1 MKTKCHNY
9 SYAVFP
15 YLKTSNAVSI
25 GQLTFRSTCITDKL
39 TAKQVDYVNDIV
51 SMLFLQDN
59 LRIKSASYALIPF
72 IDMNHPEPEIE
83 QLKNIQAVVAYC
95 YASPR
100 HEFGDIFLS
109 SEHASMA
116 VFSPGRVFKSLVY
129 PSFHVEEIQ
138 NPPKL
143 VADNRGEINGYAGLY
158 NFRHHFWVTKG
169 SRLYGPKPR
178 LTLNISQDLSLDIAR
193 AQKSRCDYRLLCE
206 LLRKPAIKTS
216 KRVFTALQWFNTANS
231 EANDSAAA
239 IVDLSIAFEAL
250 MNLPSDQKSDR
261 LTDAISLLLGRI
273 PRLDIWAMQFY
284 NARSQIVHEGGSQRL
299 NFIATDSIKKS
310 KGQQYQ
316 SLLSY
321 GRQIFQLCL
330 GTLLTGVEL
339 AEKSG
344 LEEKFITNEERF
356 QEICKILD
364 NSEIGIHERLESI
377 LPIVTAIDQYRYISE
392 SNLKL
397 ETMIGATRLAAKAL
411 LENNE
416 EISTE
421 LKENL
426 SRLINAKRTSNH
438 FKELDVLRKLEST
451 FKEEILHTE
460 NVCIQS
466 VQKLIETVW
475 DYTSIYYFWTKKY
488 LSDSDQDTSIKDK
501 KDT

>member
-1 MKTKCHNY
+1 MKTKYQNY

-25 GQLTFRSTCITDKL
+25 GQLTFSSTCITNELKH
-39 TAKQVDYVNDIV
+39 TDYVNDIAR
-51 SMLFLQDN
+51 MLFLQDN
-59 LRIKSASYALIPF
+59 LRIKSATYAPIPF

-100 HEFGDIFLS
+100 HEFGDVFLS
-109 SEHASMA
+109 PEHASMA

-129 PSFHVEEIQ
+129 PSLHVEEIQ
-138 NPPKL
+138 NLPKM
-143 VADNRGEINGYAGLY
+143 VADKRGEIDGYAGLY
-158 NFRHHFWVTKG
+158 NFKHHFWVTKG
-169 SRLYGPKPR
+169 SRLYGPKPH

-193 AQKSRCDYRLLCE
+193 AEKSRCDYRLLFE
-206 LLRKPAIKTS
+206 LLRKSATKTS
-216 KRVFTALQWFNTANS
+216 KKVFTALQWFNTANS

-250 MNLPSDQKSDR
+250 MNLPSDQKSER

-273 PRLDIWAMQFY
+273 MRLNIWAMQFY
-284 NARSQIVHEGGSQRL
+284 DARSQIVHEGNSQQL
-299 NFIATDSIKKS
+299 NFIATDSTKNS

-330 GTLLTGVEL
+330 GTLLTGAEL

-356 QEICKILD
+356 QEICRILD
-364 NSEIGIHERLESI
+364 NSGIGICERLESI
-377 LPIVTAIDQYRYISE
+377 FPIVEAINQYRYIPE

-397 ETMIGATRLAAKAL
+397 ETMIGATRLAAKTL
-411 LENNE
+411 LKKNE
-416 EISTE
+416 EISNE
-421 LKENL
+421 LQDHL
-426 SRLINAKRTSNH
+426 SKLINTKRTIDH
-438 FKELDVLRKLEST
+438 FKELDVLRILESDFQKKT
-451 FKEEILHTE
+451 LYSDNIYT
-460 NVCIQS
+460 QS
-466 VQKLIETVW
+466 VKKLIESVW
-475 DYTSIYYFWTKKY
+475 QYTFMHYFWIKKHLLDDTK
-488 LSDSDQDTSIKDK
+488 DTNIRMK
-501 KDT
+501 KDN